1 MEKRLY
7 NFSAGPATLPLP
19 ALEEAQRD
27 LLSLPGAGM
36 SVMEMSHRSKPFAA
50 VLEGAKGNIKTLM
63 NLPDEYKVLFIQGGA
78 SLQFSMLAMN
88 LLRGSGKAADY
99 IITGSWGKKAIKEGQ
114 KEGECRKVWD
124 GKDEAYKRVP
134 KQSELTLNPDAAYV
148 HFTSNETIEGVEFF
162 TEPETNGV
170 PLVCDASSDFLSRP
184 IDITKY
190 GLMYAGAQKNVGP
203 SGMAIAILREDLLAR
218 VPENLPSMLDYKL
231 VVDNDSL
238 YNTPPCF
245 GIYMVKLVTDWLL
258 NTVGGLD
265 KMEVINRKK
274 AATLYDA
281 IDNSNG
287 FYRGHALP
295 ESRSIMNVTWR
306 LPNEELE
313 ADFVKQAKA
322 QGLSDLK
329 GHRSVGGI
337 RASIYNA
344 MPVEGVE
351 ALANFMAAYAAQHAT
366 EGASA

>member
-1 MEKRLY
+1 MDRVY

-27 LLSLPGAGM
+27 LVSLPGAGM
-36 SVMEMSHRSKPFAA
+36 SVMEMSHRSKPFAE
-50 VLEGAKGNIKTLM
+50 VLAGAKENIKTLM

-88 LLRGSGKAADY
+88 FLRGSGKAADY

-114 KEGECRKVWD
+114 REGETRKAWD
-124 GKDEAYKRVP
+124 GKDEAYNRVP
-134 KQSELTLNPDAAYV
+134 AQSELTLNPEAAYV

-170 PLVCDASSDFLSRP
+170 PLICDASSDFLSRP

-190 GLMYAGAQKNVGP
+190 GMIYAGAQKNVGP
-203 SGMAIAILREDLLAR
+203 SGMAIVIVREDLVAKR
-218 VPENLPSMLDYKL
+218 AEGLPSMLDYKL
-231 VVDNDSL
+231 VLENDSL

-245 GIYMVKLVTDWLL
+245 GIYMVKLVTGWVL
-258 NTVGGLD
+258 NTIGGLE
-265 KMEVINRKK
+265 KMEAVNRQK
-274 AATLYDA
+274 AKMLYDA
-281 IDNSNG
+281 IDGSNG
-287 FYRGHALP
+287 FYRGHAKT
-295 ESRSIMNVTWR
+295 ECRSIMNVTWR
-306 LPNEELE
+306 LPNEDME

-322 QGLSDLK
+322 KGLSDLK

-344 MPVEGVE
+344 MPVEGVQ
-351 ALANFMAAYAAQHAT
+351 ALRDFMLDYAKQQ
-366 EGASA
+366 G